1 MFRYEDGMKKPLI
14 ILTGPTSVGKT
25 ETSIQLAKAVNAE
38 IISADSMQV
47 YKQMD
52 IGTAKITKEEM
63 GGVLHHLIDV
73 LQPDEPFHVARF
85 KQMAMEAMEEIYQR
99 NRIPILVG
107 GTGFYIQA
115 LLYDIDFVQAKGD
128 EAYRV
133 ELEELAQKYGAKHLH
148 DMLRDVDVESAKT
161 IHQNN
166 IKRVIRA
173 LEYFKETKTPI
184 SAHNEQQ
191 RQNESPYH
199 FIYFVLNDERDKLY
213 ERINQRVDKMM
224 SAGLLEEVKELK
236 ARGYERDLVSM
247 QGIGYKEIYAYLDG
261 ECTLDKAIEQIKLDT
276 RHFAKRQVTWFKRE
290 KDVMWINKENF
301 NHDGDKILKHLLTV
315 IEERKIIQ

>member
-1 MFRYEDGMKKPLI
+1 MKKPLI

-38 IISADSMQV
+38 IISADSVQV
-47 YKQMD
+47 YKQMN
-52 IGTAKITKEEM
+52 IGSAKITAEEM
-63 GGVLHHLIDV
+63 DGVPHHLIDV
-73 LQPDEPFHVARF
+73 LEPDEPFHVERF
-85 KQMAMEAMEEIYQR
+85 KRMAMEAMDKIYQK
-99 NRIPILVG
+99 NRIPIVVG

-115 LLYDIDFVQAKGD
+115 LLYDIDFAQAKED
-128 EAYRV
+128 MAYRM
-133 ELEELAQKYGAKHLH
+133 ELEELATKHGAIYLH
-148 DMLRDVDVESAKT
+148 DMLRNVDSISAEA
-161 IHQNN
+161 IHPNN

-191 RQNESPYH
+191 RQNESPYR
-199 FIYFVLNDERDKLY
+199 FAYFVLNDERDKLY

-224 SAGLLEEVKELK
+224 ETGLLEEVKSLQ
-236 ARGYERDLVSM
+236 AQGYGRDLVSM

-290 KDVMWINKENF
+290 KDVMWINKDNF
-301 NHDGDKILKHLLTV
+301 GYNGDKILDHLLSIV
-315 IEERKIIQ
+315 KEREIIQ

>member
-1 MFRYEDGMKKPLI
+1 MKKPLI

-38 IISADSMQV
+38 IISADSVQV
-47 YKQMD
+47 YKQMN
-52 IGTAKITKEEM
+52 IGSAKITAEEM
-63 GGVLHHLIDV
+63 DGVPHHLIDV
-73 LQPDEPFHVARF
+73 LEPDEPFHVERF
-85 KQMAMEAMEEIYQR
+85 KRMAMEAMDKIYQK
-99 NRIPILVG
+99 NRIPIVVG

-115 LLYDIDFVQAKGD
+115 LLYDIDFAQAKED
-128 EAYRV
+128 MAYRM
-133 ELEELAQKYGAKHLH
+133 ELEELATKHGAIYLH
-148 DMLRDVDVESAKT
+148 DMLRNVDSISAEA
-161 IHQNN
+161 IHPNN

-191 RQNESPYH
+191 RQNESPYR
-199 FIYFVLNDERDKLY
+199 FVYFVLNDERDKLY

-224 SAGLLEEVKELK
+224 ETGLLEEVKSLQ
-236 ARGYERDLVSM
+236 AQGYGRDLVSM

-290 KDVMWINKENF
+290 KDVMWINKDNF
-301 NHDGDKILKHLLTV
+301 GYNGDKILDHLLSIV
-315 IEERKIIQ
+315 KEREIIQ